1 MANVKRPPMIHGGKK
16 NYDSF
21 QSHQENDYEITR
33 MIYLLF
39 EIKSR
44 GSVVIS
50 GSQDSSESSVAG
62 CQNNIDIQVVNSKQ
76 GENYAV
82 ILYKKLLFQVSL
94 KFINMIKE
102 YSWLGFFNT
111 NLSKYSPTKID
122 YNIQLKSTIEEVNP
136 SSPIT
141 CLFSWLC
148 LGKQAC
154 LRETGILLTPSIH
167 VV

>member
-76 GENYAV
+76 GENFV
-82 ILYKKLLFQVSL
+82 QKVVVS
-94 KFINMIKE
+94 
-102 YSWLGFFNT
+102 
-111 NLSKYSPTKID
+111 
-122 YNIQLKSTIEEVNP
+122 
-136 SSPIT
+136 
-141 CLFSWLC
+141 
-148 LGKQAC
+148 
-154 LRETGILLTPSIH
+154 SIFEIYQH
-167 VV
+167 DQ

>member
-62 CQNNIDIQVVNSKQ
+62 CQSNIDIQVVNSKQ
-76 GENYAV
+76 GENFACSNFV
-82 ILYKKLLFQVSL
+82 QKVVVS
-94 KFINMIKE
+94 
-102 YSWLGFFNT
+102 
-111 NLSKYSPTKID
+111 
-122 YNIQLKSTIEEVNP
+122 
-136 SSPIT
+136 
-141 CLFSWLC
+141 
-148 LGKQAC
+148 
-154 LRETGILLTPSIH
+154 SIFEIYQH
-167 VV
+167 DQ